1 MLNKF
6 NLPVFECNP
15 FETFPVT
22 GDEKLEEEPASDK
35 AERLYKHVYETNE
48 FRINYR
54 LTRSRAK
61 N

>member
-1 MLNKF
+1 MQ
-6 NLPVFECNP
+6 
-15 FETFPVT
+15 
-22 GDEKLEEEPASDK
+22 DEKLEEEPASDK